1 MNLEMN
7 PTKKTSFVYKSCTEI
22 KYCGCWILARKLL
35 SLYELSVQNSNV
47 KMVPTSL
54 ADVSN
59 PDSEASICIKS
70 SSLYLLDR
78 YYFISFNVP
87 SVFPDCDTTFHSD
100 LSVSDTLKQTVLDDE
115 SQKRFAFLPVNFI
128 SINTRQGERSR

>member
-70 SSLYLLDR
+70 SSLYLLDLGIILFHLM
-78 YYFISFNVP
+78 YLQFSLIVIPHFIPICQYRIP
-87 SVFPDCDTTFHSD
+87 SNK
-100 LSVSDTLKQTVLDDE
+100 LY
-115 SQKRFAFLPVNFI
+115 
-128 SINTRQGERSR
+128 